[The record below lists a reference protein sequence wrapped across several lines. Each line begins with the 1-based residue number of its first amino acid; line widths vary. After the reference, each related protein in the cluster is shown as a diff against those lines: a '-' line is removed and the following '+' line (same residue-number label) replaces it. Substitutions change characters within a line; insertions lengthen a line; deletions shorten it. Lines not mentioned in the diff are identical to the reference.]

1 MDADKRG
8 GILEKRSLSRIFSGK
23 FAAAAVAIL
32 GLCLIGTLAVCG
44 TISAQAVKLD
54 SDCSIKVQLSP
65 EEDASTAPKG
75 LVYDIY
81 QVATAQEVSNYD
93 AYTFEATTPF
103 SGAISEQLNNL
114 SSATASNT
122 ASGVY
127 SAIAQSATGVVLNDA
142 DGNAPAV
149 KGGPKPVSLYKEE
162 LEGDT
167 FNNLQSGLYLVL
179 VHGKTPASKNKYII
193 KNDDDAYVT
202 VANATNE
209 KYLFS
214 PLLIAVPSRYSVNTD
229 GTITNSTSNT
239 NDKWQYNVTAT
250 LKFTKEPRYGAIAIE
265 KELTSYNQGEP
276 ATFVFRIEGFESANP
291 GPNEEAVFSNVESIV
306 FNGAGTQ
313 TVPVDRIPAGLYVK
327 VTEIYSG
334 SKYKL
339 VSQDPTGLIKIT
351 ANADNSTTPTVK
363 FTFVNEYDGP
373 GNGSGSVTNSFSYES
388 GEGAA
393 RSASHWVWS
402 KDGEVQE

>member
-1 MDADKRG
+1 MLLDADKRG
-8 GILEKRSLSRIFSGK
+8 GILEKRSTSRIFSGK

-54 SDCSIKVQLSP
+54 SDCSIKVQLPP
-65 EEDASTAPKG
+65 EENASSAPKG

-81 QVATAQEVSNYD
+81 EVATAQEVSKYD
-93 AYTFEATTPF
+93 AYTFEATAAF

-114 SSATASNT
+114 SSATDSNT
-122 ASGVY
+122 ASSIY
-127 SAIAQSATGVVLNDA
+127 ASIAQSATGVVLNDA
-142 DGNAPAV
+142 DGIV
-149 KGGPKPVSLYKEE
+149 KSVGASKPVSLYKEE

-179 VHGKTPASKNKYII
+179 VHGKSPASKNKYII
-193 KNDDDAYVT
+193 KNDEGAYET

-214 PLLIAVPSRYSVNTD
+214 PLLIAVPSRNNGVSNNTANNI
-229 GTITNSTSNT
+229 G
-239 NDKWQYNVTAT
+239 WQKSVTAT
-250 LKFTKEPRYGAIAIE
+250 LKFDKEPRYGAIEIE
-265 KELTSYNQGEP
+265 KALTSYNQGEP
-276 ATFVFRIEGFESANP
+276 ATFVFQIDGYESANP
-291 GPNEEAVFSNVESIV
+291 ASDDKPVFSDVRSIV

-313 TVPVDRIPAGLYVK
+313 TVTVDRIPAGLYVK
-327 VTEIYSG
+327 VTEVYSG
-334 SKYKL
+334 TSYKL
-339 VSQDPTGLIKIT
+339 VSQDPKGLIKIT
-351 ANADNSTTPTVK
+351 ANADNSTTPQVK
-363 FTFVNEYDGP
+363 FAFVNEYEGP

-388 GEGAA
+388 EEGTA
-393 RSASHWVWS
+393 RSSALWVWS